1 MLTKTIVN
9 EQMNPTC
16 HSTMNVIENMLNAS
30 DLFYLIL
37 FPFFISTQ
45 KQFMC

>member
-9 EQMNPTC
+9 VLEMNPTC

-30 DLFYLIL
+30 DLFYFHF
-37 FPFFISTQ
+37 FPHTKAIYV
-45 KQFMC
+45 